1 MLPRKIHRRALT
13 TGEAAQFLDLSQQT
27 IIRMFDEGQLAGFR
41 VPGSRFR
48 RIHLAAVYD
57 LMRANGQST
66 SELEARFRHLDL
78 SNPEYSPPRRPEPFT
93 LSEPGPNLAGVCPK
107 V

>member
-1 MLPRKIHRRALT
+1 MSSRQIHRRALT

-48 RIHLAAVYD
+48 RIHVSAVYD

-66 SELEARFRHLDL
+66 SELEQRFRHLDL
-78 SNPEYSPPRRPEPFT
+78 SKPEYSPGRSGQEAI
-93 LSEPGPNLAGVCPK
+93 AGIPSSA
-107 V
+107 